1 MRHQIEII
9 ISLLAATILIKNNHG
24 CNPRTSSLLESIL
37 SLLSLSLLLLLIP
50 TSLFNEIKS
59 LAGLKEMQSRVKQ
72 QSLDKI
78 WEDLERGIQNEVF
91 KAARMKGPRYMQLY
105 TYVYDFLT
113 NTSGANVG
121 HKEGARNRSDQAGEK
136 LYELLKN
143 LLEQYLRELLTKGQD
158 LEDDELLRFY
168 TGKWEDYRFACR
180 VLNAIC
186 DYLNRFWVRTR
197 MSEGREGHVY
207 YQVYQLALVIWRDVM
222 FAELRGKVIK
232 AVLKLIEKE
241 RLGMTINSR
250 LVSGVLA
257 CCVEMGL
264 DQDDG
269 SEQSGNTAGPELSIY
284 AKHFEESF
292 LEETQDFYRRESSAF
307 LANNSLVEYMR
318 KIDHRLAEEQKRI
331 SCYLH
336 KSTEPKLIKSCEDVL
351 IRQHLPLFHQEF
363 QTMLEDENQEN
374 LSLIYRLVSR
384 IPDGLSRL
392 KTILEDHITS
402 CGLAR
407 IERCGVTAM
416 SDPALFVNT
425 VLDVH
430 NYFTTLVTDAFNSDT
445 CFVAAIDKA
454 CEKFINKNSLTRLGG
469 NKPPELMAKY
479 CDLLLKKSSRL
490 PEEAELEEK
499 LRQVI
504 TVFRYLVDKDIFQ
517 KFYSKLF
524 SSRLIGSNSSSDDAE
539 MSMISK
545 LKEACGYEYTSKL
558 QRMHQDIVVVSREQ
572 NSRFKEQLEKDGDTL
587 NYDLYVQ
594 ILTHG
599 SWPIQQRANQEISL
613 PPELV
618 SGIQKF
624 ESFYCKKFSGRK
636 LTWMTYHSKGE
647 VQSHCFKAHHV
658 FCVSTLQM
666 LILLL
671 YNHADS
677 YTVDEIA
684 KKTNIEMETLAQVLA
699 ILIRSRLFYDDS
711 SNSDDNSEGANQE
724 GDKEAIERQLGPES
738 IICLSNSY
746 RNKKLKVNL
755 NVPLRAEIKQEQEK
769 TLKNIEDDRRILI
782 QASIVRIMKT
792 RKTLNHQ
799 HLIMEVI
806 NQLSS
811 RFKPNVP
818 MIKKCIDI
826 LLEKDYLQRDQTQRD
841 TYKYI
846 A

>member
-1 MRHQIEII
+1 
-9 ISLLAATILIKNNHG
+9 
-24 CNPRTSSLLESIL
+24 
-37 SLLSLSLLLLLIP
+37 
-50 TSLFNEIKS
+50 
-59 LAGLKEMQSRVKQ
+59 MQSRARHA
-72 QSLDKI
+72 SLDKI
-78 WEDLERGIQNEVF
+78 WQDLERGIQDEVF
-91 KAARMKGPRYMQLY
+91 KAARVKGHRYMQLY

-113 NTSGANVG
+113 NTAGTNTG
-121 HKEGARNRSDQAGEK
+121 HLNGARNKSDQAGEK
-136 LYELLKN
+136 LYKLLRN
-143 LLEQYLRELLTKGQD
+143 LLEKHLRELLTEGQD
-158 LEDDELLRFY
+158 LEDGDLLRFY

-180 VLNAIC
+180 VLNGIC

-222 FAELRGKVIK
+222 FAELRAKVIK

-250 LVSGVLA
+250 LISGVLA

-269 SEQSGNTAGPELSIY
+269 EQMGGSTGPELSIY
-284 AKHFEESF
+284 AKYFEESF

-307 LANNSLVEYMR
+307 LASNSLVEYMQ

-336 KSTEPKLIKSCEDVL
+336 KSTEPKLIRSCEDVL
-351 IRQHLPLFHQEF
+351 IKQHLPLFHQEF
-363 QTMLEDENQEN
+363 QVMLGEEKQEN
-374 LSLIYRLVSR
+374 LSLIYRLVAR

-392 KTILEDHITS
+392 KIILEDHIAVQGS
-402 CGLAR
+402 AR
-407 IERCGVTAM
+407 IERCGAAAAT
-416 SDPALFVNT
+416 DPALFVNT
-425 VLDVH
+425 ILDVH
-430 NYFTTLVTDAFNSDT
+430 IYYTNLVREAFNSDT
-445 CFVAAIDKA
+445 CFISAIDKA
-454 CEKFINKNSLTRLGG
+454 CEKFINKNSLTKLAG

-479 CDLLLKKSSRL
+479 CDHLLKKTSRL

-524 SSRLIGSNSSSDDAE
+524 SSRLIGGNSSSDDAE

-558 QRMHQDIVVVSREQ
+558 QRMHQDIVVVSRDQ
-572 NSRFKEQLEKDGDTL
+572 NSRFREQLEKDGDSL

-599 SWPIQQRANQEISL
+599 SWPITQRSHQEIKLS
-613 PPELV
+613 PELV
-618 SGIQKF
+618 TGIEKF
-624 ESFYCKKFSGRK
+624 ETFYCKKFNGRK
-636 LTWMTYHSKGE
+636 LSWMTYHSKGE
-647 VQSHCFKAHHV
+647 IQSYCFKNNHV

-677 YTVDEIA
+677 YSMEEIA
-684 KKTNIEMETLAQVLA
+684 KKTNIEMETLAQIVAVL
-699 ILIRSRLFYDDS
+699 IKSRLFYDS
-711 SNSDDNSEGANQE
+711 SANSEENAESVSQE
-724 GDKEAIERQLGPES
+724 GDRELIERQLKPES
-738 IICLSNSY
+738 VICLSNSY
-746 RNKKLKVNL
+746 KNKKLKVNL

-769 TLKNIEDDRRILI
+769 TMKNIEDDRRILI

-799 HLIMEVI
+799 HLIVEVI
-806 NQLSS
+806 EQLSA
-811 RFKPNVP
+811 RFRPNVS

-826 LLEKDYLQRDQTQRD
+826 LLEKDYLQRDEKSKD